1 MGATVWFL
9 TSNQGKLDEAAHHF
23 SRVGIKVRALNVD
36 SEVVVEPQAEDLETV
51 ARAKI
56 QQALQHLPEGETTV
70 MVEDA
75 GLFIDALGGFP
86 GVYSS
91 YVHDT
96 IGNLGIV
103 RLLHHLTSEDPVR
116 AKRLRAASFKAVAA
130 LWDGDQLIVGKGVC
144 RGSIASNAQGENGF
158 GYDPIFIPAD
168 LDEDGASLDP
178 ETLGVVSTHG
188 RTFGSVDVSEKHLF
202 SHRRRAIEDLVRQ
215 MPLLNDGE

>member
-1 MGATVWFL
+1 MGTTVWFL
-9 TSNQGKLDEAAHHF
+9 TSNQGKLDEASHHF
-23 SRVGIKVRALNVD
+23 SEAGMEVKALRVDPA
-36 SEVVVEPQAEDLETV
+36 VVVEPQAEDLETV
-51 ARAKI
+51 AKAKI
-56 QQALQHLPEGETTV
+56 EQALKHLPEGEDTV

-116 AKRLRAASFKAVAA
+116 AKRLRSASFQAVAA
-130 LWDGDQLIVGKGVC
+130 LWDGQQLIIGKGTC
-144 RGSIASNAQGENGF
+144 QGSISVDVQGENGF

-168 LDEDGASLDP
+168 LDENGAHLDP
-178 ETLGVVSTHG
+178 GTLGVVSTHG
-188 RTFGSVDVSEKHLF
+188 QTFGSVGVSEKHLF
-202 SHRRRAIEDLVRQ
+202 SHRRRAIEDLLRQ
-215 MPLLNDGE
+215 MPQPNEGE